1 MAKGSRARNAVSAVA
16 LAVTFAGFSSPAD
29 AQYLFD
35 RLFGQRVPRQQQ
47 MTPPA
52 AVPQPQSVQPQRRP
66 QQQAPAAQ
74 AKPQPVKKVSA
85 PSFYGY
91 KAENLVPLSLAALK
105 SSLAASADSADA
117 AGQDSSFREALAAT
131 TDLDLFVEKPVA
143 EAIQAFYTSNPRFI
157 WLDENG
163 TTERARSVM
172 AVLNDAEA
180 HGLTGSDYSVS
191 NRFFPAA
198 TSEEARLSRL
208 KAMLQFE
215 LTLTARALRYARD
228 AHMGRV
234 DPNRLS
240 GFHDFERKSLD
251 KKQVLDVL
259 ASSDAPDR
267 YLESLHPQND
277 AYAAL
282 KAELAKLRA
291 EAVAEEEIVLDQG
304 LLLKPG
310 GRHPDLPKILRII
323 DRKADSSFR
332 EQHGAVLAAA
342 AGTDTYLAELV
353 PVIKAV
359 QRQHDLN
366 PDGIIGRRTVSVLAG
381 ETRSAKIQKVLLAME
396 RLRWHPSRWGN
407 TRVVLNV
414 PSFTASYIENGV
426 EKLNMRTVVGTTTN
440 QTYFFHDEIE
450 YVEFNPYWG
459 VPQSILVN
467 EKLPRLRQDPGYLDR
482 AGYEVFDRSGR
493 QVSSA
498 SIDWNRYGSSVPFT
512 VRQKPGPSNSL
523 GELKIMFPNKHDIY
537 MHDTPQKHLFSRD
550 VRAFSHGCVR
560 LEDPRAM
567 AAAVLGI
574 SREQVGKYIAGGR
587 NSRKNVQV
595 KIPVYVSYFT
605 AWPDLAGKV
614 SYYDDIYGRDA
625 HLAKALALVDG
636 ARSAGS

>member
-1 MAKGSRARNAVSAVA
+1 MANVFHARNAVSAVA
-16 LAVTFAGFSSPAD
+16 LAVTLVGYSSSQAD

-35 RLFGQRVPRQQQ
+35 RLFGNRVPRQQQ
-47 MTPPA
+47 QVVPPT
-52 AVPQPQSVQPQRRP
+52 AVPRP
-66 QQQAPAAQ
+66 QEPVAQ
-74 AKPQPVKKVSA
+74 AKPAAVKKVSA
-85 PSFYGY
+85 PSFYNY
-91 KAENLVPLSLAALK
+91 KAEGLVSIDLAALK
-105 SSLAASADSADA
+105 SALETKPGAMTE
-117 AGQDSSFREALAAT
+117 GQESSFREAVAAT
-131 TDLDLFVEKPVA
+131 AELELKVEKAIADAIVA
-143 EAIQAFYTSNPRFI
+143 HYSARPEFI

-163 TTERARSVM
+163 TTQRARGVM
-172 AVLNDAEA
+172 GVLNGAES
-180 HGLTGSDYSVS
+180 HGLTGSDYSVNS
-191 NRFFPAA
+191 RFFPGA
-198 TSEEARLSRL
+198 TSEEAKLHRAKS
-208 KAMLQFE
+208 MLRWE
-215 LTLTARALRYARD
+215 LMMTARALRYARD
-228 AHMGRV
+228 ANMGRV
-234 DPNRLS
+234 DPNKLS
-240 GFHDFERKSLD
+240 GFHDFARAKLD
-251 KKQVLDVL
+251 EKLVLSVL

-282 KAELAKLRA
+282 KDELAKLRA
-291 EAVAEEEIVLDQG
+291 EAAADEEVVLDPQ

-310 GRHPDLPKILRII
+310 GKHPDLPKILKII

-332 EQHGAVLAAA
+332 EQHGTVLAAF
-342 AGTDTYLAELV
+342 AGTDTYLDELV
-353 PVIKAV
+353 PVIKAA

-366 PDGIIGRRTVSVLAG
+366 PDGIIGRRTVGVLAG
-381 ETRSAKIQKVLLAME
+381 ETKAAKIEKILLAME
-396 RLRWHPSRWGN
+396 RLRWHPSHWGN

-414 PSFTASYIENGV
+414 PSFTASYVENGV

-459 VPQSILVN
+459 VPNSIMVN
-467 EKLPRLRQDPGYLDR
+467 EKLPQLRRDPGLLDR
-482 AGYEVFDRSGR
+482 TGYEVYDRNGR

-498 SIDWNRYGSSVPFT
+498 SINWNSVGNNIPYS

-537 MHDTPQKHLFSRD
+537 MHDTPSRNLFSRD
-550 VRAFSHGCVR
+550 VRSFSHGCVR

-574 SREQVGKYIAGGR
+574 SKEEVGKHIAGGK
-587 NSRKNVQV
+587 NNRKTVPV

-605 AWPDLAGKV
+605 AWPDLAGNV

-625 HLAKALALVDG
+625 HLAKALGLVDN

>member
-1 MAKGSRARNAVSAVA
+1 MAKRFHGRNAVSAVA
-16 LAVTFAGFSSPAD
+16 LAITFAGFASPAD

-35 RLFGQRVPRQQQ
+35 RLFGNRVPRQQQ
-47 MTPPA
+47 VVPPSA
-52 AVPQPQSVQPQRRP
+52 IPQPQYQK
-66 QQQAPAAQ
+66 QAPVAE
-74 AKPQPVKKVSA
+74 AKPAPVKKVSA
-85 PSFYGY
+85 PSFHNY
-91 KAENLVPLSLAALK
+91 KAESLVALDLAALK
-105 SSLAASADSADA
+105 SSIEASSASAGAQAQDQLFRDA
-117 AGQDSSFREALAAT
+117 VLAL
-131 TDLDLFVEKPVA
+131 TDLDLHVEKPIA
-143 EAIQAFYTSNPRFI
+143 EAVLAHYASHPRFI

-163 TTERARSVM
+163 TTQRARSVTG
-172 AVLNDAEA
+172 VLNGAES

-191 NRFFPAA
+191 DRFLPAA
-198 TSEEARLSRL
+198 TSEEAKLHRART
-208 KAMLQFE
+208 MLRQE

-228 AHMGRV
+228 AQMGRV
-234 DPNRLS
+234 DPNKLS
-240 GFHDFERKSLD
+240 GFHDFARKKLD
-251 KKQVLDVL
+251 EKLVLEIL
-259 ASSDAPDR
+259 ATSDTPDR

-282 KAELAKLRA
+282 KAELEKLRA
-291 EAVAEEEIVLDQG
+291 EAAAEEEVAVDPQ

-310 GRHPDLPKILRII
+310 GKHPDLPKILKII

-332 EQHGAVLAAA
+332 EQHGAVLAAF
-342 AGTDTYLAELV
+342 AGSDTYSDELV
-353 PVIKAV
+353 PVIKAA

-366 PDGIIGRRTVSVLAG
+366 PDGIIGRRTVGVLAG
-381 ETRSAKIQKVLLAME
+381 ETKAAKIQKVLLAME
-396 RLRWHPSRWGN
+396 RLRWHPSHWGN

-414 PSFTASYIENGV
+414 PSFTASYVEDGV

-459 VPQSILVN
+459 VPNSIMVN
-467 EKLPRLRQDPGYLDR
+467 EKLPQLRRDPGLLDR
-482 AGYEVFDRSGR
+482 SGYEVFDRNGR

-498 SIDWNRYGSSVPFT
+498 SIDWNRVGNNIPVS

-567 AAAVLGI
+567 AAAVLGV
-574 SREQVGKYIAGGR
+574 SKEEVGKHIAGGR
-587 NSRKNVQV
+587 NNRKNVPTR
-595 KIPVYVSYFT
+595 IPVYVSYFT
-605 AWPDLAGKV
+605 AWPDLAGNV

-636 ARSAGS
+636 ARSVGS